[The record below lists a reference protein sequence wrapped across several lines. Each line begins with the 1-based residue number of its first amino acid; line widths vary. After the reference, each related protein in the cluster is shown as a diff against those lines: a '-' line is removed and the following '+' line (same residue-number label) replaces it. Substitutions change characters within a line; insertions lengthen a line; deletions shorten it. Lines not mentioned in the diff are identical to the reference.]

1 MNRWLIFFLS
11 ILTSLLFAQV
21 ETTRYCRFDNLAW
34 SPDGQNLIFDSY
46 YIEEGIDKIAAPAI
60 LMKNIQTEKIVHL
73 NPVLERFAIAADKK
87 YLIFS
92 SRFGLFLMELAKPEN
107 CGQIHFLNPAENK
120 FLKTIG
126 FFEVPKGIG
135 VYWKMVDSWGEEVE
149 VQSLQMN
156 SIPVH
161 PDSVIF
167 WLDSQKVKKQNVKDI
182 TLPVI
187 DPGSARKNIHPCLAM
202 KTKFVFRPVSPKTPD
217 LLDLYQSD
225 WNLKKEKKLLEKVR
239 PRLFSY
245 SPDSSLVVVSYW
257 QEKSGEMTQLCHIK
271 TQQMQKITNEVF
283 KFVSWVNR
291 TEFIGLTQSGLYRI
305 NLNQI
310 KLQKLSKWKIPG
322 AYKSNTTIRALTVAK
337 LKAVNKK
344 AENKNWTAKIED
356 LTGDFIQSQIVIT
369 NKGTG
374 KAKVFIPP
382 ISNIKSKK

>member
-1 MNRWLIFFLS
+1 MNRSLIFFLG
-11 ILTSLLFAQV
+11 ILTSLIFAQ
-21 ETTRYCRFDNLAW
+21 EENIRYCRFDNLTW

-46 YIEEGIDKIAAPAI
+46 YIEEGLDKIAAPAI

-73 NPVLERFAIAADKK
+73 NPALEQFAIAADKK

-120 FLKTIG
+120 FLKAIG

-149 VQSLQMN
+149 VQSRQMN

-161 PDSVIF
+161 SDSVIY
-167 WLDSQKVKKQNVKDI
+167 WLDSQKVKKQTVKD
-182 TLPVI
+182 TTSPVI
-187 DPGSARKNIHPCLAM
+187 DPGSARKNNHPCLEM
-202 KTKFVFRPVSPKTPD
+202 KTKFVFKTVSPKTPD

-245 SPDSSLVVVSYW
+245 SPDSSRVVVSFW
-257 QEKSGEMTQLCHIK
+257 QEKSGEMTQLYHIK

-283 KFVSWVNR
+283 KFVSWVSN

-322 AYKSNTTIRALTVAK
+322 AYKSNKTIRALTVAN
-337 LKAVNKK
+337 LKSVNKK

-356 LTGDFIQSQIVIT
+356 LAGDFIQSQIVLT
-369 NKGTG
+369 NKGTR
-374 KAKVFIPP
+374 KSKVFIPP